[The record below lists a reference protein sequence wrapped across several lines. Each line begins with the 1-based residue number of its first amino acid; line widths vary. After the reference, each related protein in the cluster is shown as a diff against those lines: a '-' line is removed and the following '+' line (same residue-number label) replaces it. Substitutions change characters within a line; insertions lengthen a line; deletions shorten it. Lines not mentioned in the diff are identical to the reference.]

1 MLVLLKSIISRT
13 IASCYWAIQGKEF
26 PVEIGSLA
34 FSVTIFCIESL
45 VAVLIIFIRRRM
57 GGELGGPKKIKI
69 LSSAFFVFLW
79 IIFITLSALE
89 AYGILKSDV

>member
-1 MLVLLKSIISRT
+1 
-13 IASCYWAIQGKEF
+13 
-26 PVEIGSLA
+26 
-34 FSVTIFCIESL
+34 
-45 VAVLIIFIRRRM
+45 M